1 MPPNVGLY
9 FRNSLPSKETIKGKM
24 ILMKATP
31 LKISGSWKIN
41 FQKFND
47 NRGFFYES
55 FKEEDLKR
63 EINRT
68 FVIKQTNTSS
78 STKGSVRGIH
88 YAMVPPSQAKLVQC
102 QRGSIKDY
110 VIDIRVGSPTFGQF
124 EEISLDENSASAIFI
139 EEGLAHAFV
148 SLENQTVVT
157 YYVSEKYNPEREKGI
172 NPFDKTLNVLWPKID
187 LIVSDKDKEAISLTE
202 AKEQGL
208 LPTFD
213 ECKKF
218 IKSLN

>member
-1 MPPNVGLY
+1 
-9 FRNSLPSKETIKGKM
+9 
-24 ILMKATP
+24 MKAQA
-31 LKISGSWKIN
+31 LKISGSWKIE
-41 FQKFND
+41 FQKFDD

-55 FKEEDLKR
+55 FKEEDFKKLIGR
-63 EINRT
+63 NLN
-68 FVIKQTNTSS
+68 IKQTNTSS
-78 STKGSVRGIH
+78 SSKGSVRGIH
-88 YAMVPPSQAKLVQC
+88 YALVPPSQAKLVQC

-124 EEISLDENSASAIFI
+124 EEIELNENSASAVFI

-148 SLENQTVVT
+148 ALENQTVVT
-157 YYVSEKYNPEREKGI
+157 YFVTEKYNPEREKGI
-172 NPFDKTLNVLWPKID
+172 NPFDKTLNVKWPD
-187 LIVSDKDKEAISLTE
+187 LELILSEKDKQAISLEE
-202 AKEQGL
+202 AKNQGL

>member
-1 MPPNVGLY
+1 
-9 FRNSLPSKETIKGKM
+9 
-24 ILMKATP
+24 MKAHP
-31 LKISGSWKIN
+31 LKISGSWKIE
-41 FQKFND
+41 FQKFDD

-55 FKEEDLKR
+55 FKEEDFKNQIGRHL
-63 EINRT
+63 N
-68 FVIKQTNTSS
+68 IKQTNTSS
-78 STKGSVRGIH
+78 SSKGSVRGIH
-88 YAMVPPSQAKLVQC
+88 YALVPPSQAKLVQC

-124 EEISLDENSASAIFI
+124 EEIELDENSVSAVFI

-148 SLENQTVVT
+148 ALENQTVVT
-157 YYVSEKYNPEREKGI
+157 YFVTEKYNPEREKGI
-172 NPFDKTLNVLWPKID
+172 NPFDKTLNVKWPDIE
-187 LIVSDKDKEAISLTE
+187 LILSEKDKQAISLEE
-202 AKEQGL
+202 AKNQGL

>member
-1 MPPNVGLY
+1 
-9 FRNSLPSKETIKGKM
+9 
-24 ILMKATP
+24 MKAQP
-31 LKISGSWKIN
+31 LKISGSWKIE
-41 FQKFND
+41 FQKFDD

-55 FKEEDLKR
+55 FKEEDFKKLIGR
-63 EINRT
+63 NLN
-68 FVIKQTNTSS
+68 IKQTNTSS
-78 STKGSVRGIH
+78 SSKGSVRGIH
-88 YAMVPPSQAKLVQC
+88 YALVPPSQAKLVQC

-124 EEISLDENSASAIFI
+124 EEIELNENSASAIFI

-148 SLENQTVVT
+148 ALENQTVVT
-157 YYVSEKYNPEREKGI
+157 YFVTEKYNPEREKGI
-172 NPFDKTLNVLWPKID
+172 NPFDKTLNVKWPD
-187 LIVSDKDKEAISLTE
+187 LELILSEKDKQAISLDE
-202 AKEQGL
+202 AKDQGL